1 MKILK
6 AIWIELTNAKKK
18 KLNYNFTQVY
28 TQNKMGQGEVI
39 QDKI

>member
-1 MKILK
+1 MQ
-6 AIWIELTNAKKK
+6 KKK